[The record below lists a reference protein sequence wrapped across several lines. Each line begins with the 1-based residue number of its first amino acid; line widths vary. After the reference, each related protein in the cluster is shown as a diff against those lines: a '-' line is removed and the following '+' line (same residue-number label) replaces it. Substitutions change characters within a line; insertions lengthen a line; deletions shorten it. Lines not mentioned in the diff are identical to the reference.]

1 LIVVTGGAGFIGM
14 NLVRALNEQ
23 GHTDLI
29 VVDEL
34 SDGRKLLPLVDC
46 ELLDVLDKDA
56 FLRAVEADRIRG
68 GPPRAIFH
76 QGACSDTME
85 WNGRYMM
92 ETNYEYSK
100 TLFRY
105 CVERQIPLVYASSA
119 AVYGAGPVFREE
131 PEHEKPLNLYA
142 YSKLLFDRYVRR
154 RIETARSPVVG
165 LRYFNVYGPYEDH
178 KGEMASVAYKLH
190 GQLLGEGHVRLFA
203 GTDGYANGEQR
214 RDFVWV
220 GDVAAVNLWFLEHPE
235 VSGIFNVGTGRS
247 QTFNDVARAVLRYHG
262 RGRIDYVP
270 FPESL
275 RGRYQSLTQADIS
288 ALRKAGYDERFL
300 PVEEGVPL
308 YLDWLSSREPRP
320 PTRD

>member
-46 ELLDVLDKDA
+46 ELLDLLDRDA
-56 FLRAVEADRIRG
+56 FVSAVEADRIPG

-100 TLFRY
+100 TLFHY
-105 CVERQIPLVYASSA
+105 CVERQIPFVYASSA
-119 AVYGAGPVFREE
+119 AVYGGGPVFREE
-131 PEHEKPLNLYA
+131 PEYEKPLNLYA

-154 RIETARSPVVG
+154 RIESARSPVVG

-178 KGEMASVAYKLH
+178 KGEMASIAYKLH
-190 GQLLGEGHVRLFA
+190 GQLLRDGHVRLFA

-288 ALRKAGYDERFL
+288 ALRKAGYGERFL

-308 YLDWLSSREPRP
+308 YLDWLSSRG
-320 PTRD
+320 